1 MHRVT
6 QLGEGFRLDLSDPL
20 PRDTEL
26 PADLLQR
33 PHLAVVE
40 AEPEAGGAV
49 LLRRADEAAKTPGR
63 QVDGLETWLSAL
75 RAMGG

>member
-1 MHRVT
+1 M
-6 QLGEGFRLDLSDPL
+6 S
-20 PRDTEL
+20 
-26 PADLLQR
+26 ADER
-33 PHLAVVE
+33 AAFE